1 MFRTTSRQGVITE
14 LFLCCA
20 LSYCGV
26 FLEKAAISDATANAQ
41 RSRRGLEGSG
51 RLLRSVAV
59 VSGGV
64 AGPTERKE
72 SFQGEGTSPPKQG
85 HEKAGAWAAY
95 GGGEIELEGLQW
107 SEHQANPGDGMALQ
121 GRRELR
127 QVGGAFVLL
136 HRPVADRGGVVGR
149 GSPFSSGPFSPRG
162 LPLSRQPATLPA
174 AEGMRALVL
183 TGESST
189 VCTRVC
195 SPSLAPLLFQWS
207 QPNQTSG
214 RKRLPT
220 APVARRQRTGQK

>member
-1 MFRTTSRQGVITE
+1 MQ
-14 LFLCCA
+14 
-20 LSYCGV
+20 
-26 FLEKAAISDATANAQ
+26 
-41 RSRRGLEGSG
+41 
-51 RLLRSVAV
+51 
-59 VSGGV
+59 
-64 AGPTERKE
+64 
-72 SFQGEGTSPPKQG
+72 
-85 HEKAGAWAAY
+85 AAY

-136 HRPVADRGGVVGR
+136 HRPVADRGPPLGGGVVGR

-195 SPSLAPLLFQWS
+195 SPSLAPLLLQVS
-207 QPNQTSG
+207 Y
-214 RKRLPT
+214 L
-220 APVARRQRTGQK
+220 VE